1 MKASQDSPDFPNA
14 FYRVVTKGI
23 CVRDGKILMVKD
35 FTPGAYADAG
45 GLWELPGGGLDFGEN
60 CQEALARE
68 IQEEMG
74 LEVTFVAEKPTYF
87 WTCKRMGMRGMS
99 WHYVFILG
107 FRFEVKDIESF
118 TPTVECREI
127 HFFSKEELANAPT
140 GDQMEPLKKIFN
152 PADFA

>member
-1 MKASQDSPDFPNA
+1 MKAPQDSPDFPNA

-35 FTPGAYADAG
+35 FTPGPYADAG

-60 CQEALARE
+60 CQEALKRE

-87 WTCKRMGMRGMS
+87 WTYKRLNKRGMP

-107 FRFEVKDIESF
+107 FRFEVKDLNF
-118 TPTVECREI
+118 TPTVECQEI
-127 HFFSKEELANAPT
+127 KFFSKEELMDVST
-140 GDQMEPLKKIFN
+140 GDQMEPLKKLFN
-152 PADFA
+152 PDDFV